1 LADSSTTHLIIKIHK
16 IKMEEINPNLPI
28 SSAITSNFNYNGV
41 GLSSS
46 FPRRF

>member
-1 LADSSTTHLIIKIHK
+1 MAD
-16 IKMEEINPNLPI
+16 INPNLPI
-28 SSAITSNFNYNGV
+28 SSAIVSNFNCNGV